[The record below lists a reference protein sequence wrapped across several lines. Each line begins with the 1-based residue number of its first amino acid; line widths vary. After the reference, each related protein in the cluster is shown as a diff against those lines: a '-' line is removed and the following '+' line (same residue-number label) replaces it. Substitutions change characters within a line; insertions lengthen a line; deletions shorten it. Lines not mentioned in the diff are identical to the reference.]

1 MGGVLDLCA
10 RAAGVAPSAERNSAA
25 GAARS
30 VALPAVATGAT
41 APTAT
46 ATAVVPLNDDTDL
59 ADRVAADKFA
69 AAVVLPGTVPGPG
82 VLALAASP
90 AARLQ
95 LPSSAGLATA
105 VSFAVGA
112 NCLQFINAVGT
123 GLDGSGGSL
132 RVGARGRPAMRRA
145 VEDKVEAPNG
155 FDTVNA
161 PGGGLDGVVAGR

>member
-10 RAAGVAPSAERNSAA
+10 RAAGVAPSAGRNSAA

-59 ADRVAADKFA
+59 ADRVAADGFA
-69 AAVVLPGTVPGPG
+69 AAVVLPGTVSGAG
-82 VLALAASP
+82 VLASAAGP

-112 NCLQFINAVGT
+112 NCVQSINAVGT

-132 RVGARGRPAMRRA
+132 
-145 VEDKVEAPNG
+145 
-155 FDTVNA
+155 
-161 PGGGLDGVVAGR
+161 